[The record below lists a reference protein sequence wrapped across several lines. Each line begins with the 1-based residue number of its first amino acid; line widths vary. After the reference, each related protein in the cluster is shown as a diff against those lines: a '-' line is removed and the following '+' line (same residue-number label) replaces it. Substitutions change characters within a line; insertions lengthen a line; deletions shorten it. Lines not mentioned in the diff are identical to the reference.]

1 MIDLKKVRDDVVA
14 YKLICKH
21 KGKNIDVDAIIA
33 KDDKRKEFQKEID
46 ALKFQQKELGTKKEY
61 DAAKALKGDIQKLED
76 TYTTLVADL
85 EKDLLTMPNTAIHPD
100 VPIGKDESENVVLKE
115 YGKVP
120 TFDFELQDHMTL
132 MKKYDMVDVER
143 GVKLA

>member
-1 MIDLKKVRDDVVA
+1 MIDLKKVRDDIAA

-21 KGKNIDVDAIIA
+21 KGKNIDVDAILA

-46 ALKFQQKELGTKKEY
+46 ALKFQQKELGAKKDY
-61 DAAKALKGDIQKLED
+61 NAAKALKGDIQKLED
-76 TYTTLVADL
+76 EYTTLVADL
-85 EKDLLTMPNTAIHPD
+85 DKDLLTMPNTAMHPD
-100 VPIGKDESENVVLKE
+100 VPIGTDESENVVLKE

>member
-1 MIDLKKVRDDVVA
+1 MIDLKKVRDDVAA

-21 KGKNIDVDAIIA
+21 KGKDIDVDGILAM
-33 KDDKRKEFQKEID
+33 DEQRKEFQQKID
-46 ALKFQQKELGTKKEY
+46 GLKFQQRELAAKKDY
-61 DAAKALKGDIQKLED
+61 DGAKALKEEIQ
-76 TYTTLVADL
+76 TL
-85 EKDLLTMPNTAIHPD
+85 EKQYETIVSELDTILLTMPNTALHPE
-100 VPIGKDESENVVLKE
+100 VPIGKDETENVVVKE

-120 TFDFELQDHMTL
+120 TFDFEFQDHMTL